1 MGALGFDRDD
11 PVARAAFVA
20 ERQATE
26 DGIAGVA
33 AGSYMLDGSWGSG
46 GLAPERYAGA
56 SDGTYRG
63 IKAAR
68 LSNGDVVVVGEVS
81 FPGGVKQLGITRR
94 GANGARV
101 AWPNVDAQYSHFGGQ
116 YILYPNGN
124 TSVPPIY
131 SVHDVKV
138 RGDDIYV
145 LVTGRLDDPNTYAP
159 NVLRFSAN
167 GSGPGWWFAYDDG
180 GNTVN
185 DAVAMDV
192 YDEKLVVLGR
202 HSLGVTGGFWT
213 VKWTLDAGG
222 GLTDATFGDFPAP
235 AGYDRS
241 EPVDIAFRRIGSFVE
256 FGGNPG
262 YYVLFSR
269 KWSADTASED
279 FDPCLF
285 AATGAHVPDSGFA
298 ASGGVRCKAFDQAES
313 TLMDKAVAL
322 TTNGWG
328 GFDDEHEGIQVL
340 AAVARSLHAGIGMW
354 ELVDRA
360 DHTVFGADG
369 LGQGRIVFGGCG
381 AGNSGEGCSSIAILR
396 GSHTPTDLAISGDH
410 MLVSGYKKGS
420 LGESSMLAQ
429 VHGHTGAVQQVSTFA
444 SGFSSGRF
452 NSLVVRDDAHV
463 IGIGEAIDSSIPAA
477 GARTQIMTGLTNDD
491 SIFEYGFD

>member
-1 MGALGFDRDD
+1 M
-11 PVARAAFVA
+11 PRAAS
-20 ERQATE
+20 T
-26 DGIAGVA
+26 A
-33 AGSYMLDGSWGSG
+33 AGST
-46 GLAPERYAGA
+46 P
-56 SDGTYRG
+56 
-63 IKAAR
+63 
-68 LSNGDVVVVGEVS
+68 
-81 FPGGVKQLGITRR
+81 RR
-94 GANGARV
+94 
-101 AWPNVDAQYSHFGGQ
+101 
-116 YILYPNGN
+116 
-124 TSVPPIY
+124 
-131 SVHDVKV
+131 
-138 RGDDIYV
+138 
-145 LVTGRLDDPNTYAP
+145 
-159 NVLRFSAN
+159 
-167 GSGPGWWFAYDDG
+167 
-180 GNTVN
+180 
-185 DAVAMDV
+185 
-192 YDEKLVVLGR
+192 
-202 HSLGVTGGFWT
+202 
-213 VKWTLDAGG
+213 
-222 GLTDATFGDFPAP
+222 
-235 AGYDRS
+235 
-241 EPVDIAFRRIGSFVE
+241 PVIAFRRIGSFVE